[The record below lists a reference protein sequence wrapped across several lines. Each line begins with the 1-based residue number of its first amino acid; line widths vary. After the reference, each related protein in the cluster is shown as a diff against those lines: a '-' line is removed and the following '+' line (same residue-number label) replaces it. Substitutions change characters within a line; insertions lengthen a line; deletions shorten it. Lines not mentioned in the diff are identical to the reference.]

1 MDCKSVKDPTPT
13 QCIFKATNL
22 PFAGQEALLNVQS
35 QWMLVPHPSKSSFR
49 AKGKEFAP
57 FGYLTVKTYTEF
69 LQLHSQLGHSCGL
82 TAITGL
88 CQSSYES
95 GAVINPS
102 HPGAMR
108 KV

>member
-1 MDCKSVKDPTPT
+1 MDCKSVKDHTPT
-13 QCIFKATNL
+13 ECSFKATNL
-22 PFAGQEALLNVQS
+22 PFITVNLQS

-69 LQLHSQLGHSCGL
+69 LQLHSQLGHPCGL

-95 GAVINPS
+95 GAGINPS

-108 KV
+108 